1 MNTFKKEERL
11 CSKKLIGELLQN
23 GSSFLIYPYR
33 VVWLT
38 QPAPPT
44 PSSPAQILISV
55 SKKRFKR
62 ANKRNYIKRL
72 MREVYRVNKQ
82 ELLYRPL
89 LEQNTS
95 VVFMCSY
102 IGNEIFTYTELEK
115 KLKLLLERLKKE
127 VVKSSSRV

>member
-33 VVWLT
+33 VVWLA
-38 QPAPPT
+38 QPLTP

-72 MREVYRVNKQ
+72 IREVYRVNKQ
-82 ELLYRPL
+82 ELLYNQL
-89 LEQNTS
+89 LEQNIS

>member
-23 GSSFLIYPYR
+23 GSSFLVYPFR
-33 VVWLT
+33 VVWVN
-38 QPAPPT
+38 QPADLPRPF
-44 PSSPAQILISV
+44 PAQILISV

-72 MREVYRVNKQ
+72 VREAYRVNKQ
-82 ELLYRPL
+82 EFLYHSL
-89 LEQNTS
+89 EEQNMA
-95 VVFMCSY
+95 VAFMCSY

-115 KLKLLLERLKKE
+115 NLNYCSN
-127 VVKSSSRV
+127 V